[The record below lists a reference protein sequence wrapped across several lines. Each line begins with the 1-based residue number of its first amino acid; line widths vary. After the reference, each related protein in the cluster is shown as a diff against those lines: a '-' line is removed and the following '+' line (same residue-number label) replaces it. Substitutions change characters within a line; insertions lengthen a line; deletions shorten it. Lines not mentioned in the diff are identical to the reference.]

1 MTLPAHVSCTD
12 PHCSLPVAKIING
25 ALVIES
31 RHYGKKHQGVI
42 SLEWLRDQLEQATE
56 TKSLT
61 NSDKTVIRC
70 AATALSPSG

>member
-42 SLEWLRDQLEQATE
+42 SLEWLRDQLE
-56 TKSLT
+56 KDSLT
-61 NSDKTVIRC
+61 NRELNMLDS
-70 AATALSPSG
+70 AATALSPSR